1 MRQIRVKVN
10 PNRLDE
16 PLVPITVG
24 KLSSAVIIIEGD
36 IPDDIDT
43 MTLQFERVGQDLD
56 NFTVAATPIDG
67 GYRAYVNPFNFPDAS
82 DALKYHVMAV
92 DSAGNPMWLG
102 SGLLRVRENP
112 ANGSAVTPEIIPA
125 DTYIR
130 NPATGLYHKLTA
142 SVNEY
147 GELSIDLEQEG
158 IER

>member
-1 MRQIRVKVN
+1 MRHIRVKVN

-43 MTLQFERVGQDLD
+43 MTLQFERAGQNLA

-67 GYRAYVNPFNFPDAS
+67 GYRAYANPFNFPEAS
-82 DALKYHVMAV
+82 DALKYHVIAI